1 MRDVRISSGRRIEAS
16 RSEAVSSVFAGLA
29 LLACAALAVT
39 VSACDSPLVPDTDAD
54 ITGDVVATGAGI
66 RVGVDFVI
74 HVKAEPEDQCGI
86 HVIVGDDTDVVDSRG
101 GPPRRA
107 SRDILVVGATVAVWT
122 TGIILDSCPGIADG
136 TVVDRRE

>member
-1 MRDVRISSGRRIEAS
+1 M
-16 RSEAVSSVFAGLA
+16 FAGLA